1 MNPLLNITFDC
12 LPLRSVP
19 RWDVPLDAS
28 PEFQGLCGR
37 IKQAAVKHGFHNT
50 YYLCGGRCVFQL
62 TNDPDAGM
70 LAFQFE
76 GTVLTDAQDRKP
88 AGLDLQ
94 VHLDQETCDW
104 LTAPVL
110 SWFCETV
117 CRAVQVEFERYIG
130 GCDPAQTCERL
141 QQIEAEM
148 IRREGFVGL
157 GL

>member
-1 MNPLLNITFDC
+1 MNPLLKITFEC
-12 LPLRSVP
+12 VPLRSVP

-28 PEFQGLCGR
+28 PEFRDLCER
-37 IKQAAVKHGFHNT
+37 IRQAAAKHGLHNS
-50 YYLCGGRCVFQL
+50 YYLCSGRCIFHL
-62 TNDPDAGM
+62 TSDPDAGM

-76 GTVLTDAQDRKP
+76 GTVLTDAQDRRP
-88 AGLDLQ
+88 AGLDLRVQ
-94 VHLDQETCDW
+94 LDQDTCDW

-117 CRAVQVEFERYIG
+117 RRAVQVEFARYIE
-130 GCDPAQTCERL
+130 GCDPAKTCKRL
-141 QQIEAEM
+141 QRIKEEM